1 MDGTVLALFS
11 IKFKHTA
18 AKVAIFFD
26 SIAKK
31 TFFNRVFITQLST
44 F

>member
-18 AKVAIFFD
+18 AKIAFFLF
-26 SIAKK
+26 SNKG
-31 TFFNRVFITQLST
+31 FIH